1 MKNTSNPY
9 QKVFRRTL
17 LSTTLILA
25 LANTVQAHANPA
37 NITPTQQWQLAEPIS
52 APELQNETLFAVDV
66 TTVREQIQ
74 QQKQVTV
81 VTPNGTLETFNLRPS
96 KVLPPGLASRYPQ
109 IQSFIG
115 TNVQNPHLTG
125 RFDLSPNGFRAMFSH
140 PSATG
145 MHKVYIDP
153 TQANLYKSYTVTPT
167 ELAKARAAFTKHAP
181 KVRDLSHGMDGIL
194 GTKEKKQFVRA
205 ARNNDVRYT
214 YRLAMSAAAEY
225 SEQHYDTTA
234 NLSDAEKKSSVMAE
248 IVSMVNRLNE
258 VFTVELGV
266 DFQLV
271 ENNDNVIFLDASSDP
286 FANDSDDG
294 SLNQNV
300 LDAEFGVN
308 GYDIGHIVNADGGGL
323 AVLGALCSPGFKA
336 DGVTGSNQATGDAFW
351 IDFVAHELGHQFG
364 ANHTFDGA
372 VSSCESNRE
381 DTAAFEPGAG
391 TTIMSYAGLCGE
403 VNVTNQVHDN
413 YHHHSLKEINE
424 RITDIED
431 GFFTIANCGTA
442 TANTNNFPVV
452 EAGADYTIPAQTY
465 FRLTGSAT
473 DTDGDALTY
482 SWEQAD
488 RRDVG
493 DVGAQSRAEA
503 ETDNGTGPLFRAYA
517 PRSTPERYFPSLNF
531 TRTGNLSSGFTFTG
545 ETLPATNRD
554 LNFVLIARDGRGGV
568 GQDSMQV
575 KVVDTGAAFTLLSPQ
590 ANDSFTQNPITVSW
604 DVAQTN
610 LAPINCNSVDV
621 VLSTNSGINFDRTL
635 ASGLPNTGSAQ
646 VNLPASET
654 QQRFNI
660 MQVRCSDNVFYAT
673 HTGVFSSQIEGETLT
688 VTGQSLL
695 ATSEETP
702 LTLNLSDFTTNL
714 TATTLTV
721 LAGSNYTFTGNTIT
735 PATDFTGT
743 LDVNVQISGNGEIAP
758 DFAATVSVTNVN
770 DAPVANDDTFTV
782 IVDSTDSLLT
792 VLDNDIDVDADTLTI
807 TAATSDGGGSVNI
820 ISPGIEYTP
829 ALGFIG
835 TETVSYTITDGT
847 LTSSAEAVV
856 TVEAAPVQLLVTGQG
871 DISGAEDTSI
881 TISAEQFTTSLDVDS
896 FVIQPGTNY
905 TVAGNTITPA
915 DNFNG
920 TLVVDIVF
928 TSGTT
933 VSDPFPA
940 VVTVTLVNDPPTA
953 VNDTANVNQDSSN
966 NNITV
971 LGNDSDIDTAD
982 LIITDV
988 STSGSG
994 SVTINGN
1001 FLSYTPAAGF
1011 SGTETLTYTISDMD
1025 NTATATVRVNVVATP
1040 STPPSNGGSSGGSGG
1055 SMSWFGLIALL
1066 LVISRRITTN
1076 K

>member
-1 MKNTSNPY
+1 MKITSMPY
-9 QKVFRRTL
+9 SKVFKCTL
-17 LSTTLILA
+17 LSTTLAFTLA
-25 LANTVQAHANPA
+25 S
-37 NITPTQQWQLAEPIS
+37 PTNADVSYSQQWQLAEPVT
-52 APELQNETLFAVDV
+52 APELQNETLFALD
-66 TTVREQIQ
+66 TAAVRQQIQ

-81 VTPNGTLETFNLRPS
+81 VVPNGALQTFNLRPS

-115 TNVQNPHLTG
+115 TNVQNPNLTG
-125 RFDLSPNGFRAMFSH
+125 RFDLNPKGFRAMFNHESE
-140 PSATG
+140 TG
-145 MHKVYIDP
+145 IQKVYIDP
-153 TQANLYKSYTVTPT
+153 EQSNLHKSYTVTPA
-167 ELAKARAAFTKHAP
+167 ELAKARTTFNKHAP
-181 KVRDLSHGMDGIL
+181 KVQDLSIGMDSIV
-194 GTKEKKQFVRA
+194 GTKEKKQFVHA
-205 ARNNDVRYT
+205 ARNNEVKYT

-234 NLSDAEKKSSVMAE
+234 NLSDAEKKASVMAE

-258 VFTVELGV
+258 IYTVELGV

-271 ENNDNVIFLDASSDP
+271 ENNDNVIFLDAATDP

-294 SLNQNV
+294 GLNQGV

-364 ANHTFDGA
+364 ANHTFDGE
-372 VSSCESNRE
+372 VSSCGDNRANS
-381 DTAAFEPGAG
+381 AAFEPGAG

-442 TANTNNFPVV
+442 TSTTNIFPVV
-452 EAGADYTIPAQTY
+452 DAGNDYIIPANTY
-465 FRLTGSAT
+465 FRLSGNAT
-473 DTDGDALTY
+473 DADGDTLSY

-488 RRDVG
+488 RRPT
-493 DVGAQSRAEA
+493 GAASRDEA
-503 ETDNGTGPLFRAYA
+503 ETDSGTGPLFRAYS

-554 LNFVLIARDGRGGV
+554 LNFVLVARDGQGGV
-568 GQDSMQV
+568 SQDTMQIE
-575 KVVDTGAAFTLLSPQ
+575 VVDTGAAFTLLSPQ
-590 ANDSFTQNPITVSW
+590 ANDNFTTNPITVSW

-610 LAPINCNSVDV
+610 LAPISCNSVDV

-654 QQRFNI
+654 EQRFNI

-695 ATSEETP
+695 STAEETA
-702 LTLNLSDFTTNL
+702 LTLSLSDFTTNL
-714 TATTLTV
+714 DATTLTV
-721 LAGSNYTFTGNTIT
+721 LAGSNYTFTGNTIR

-743 LDVNVQISGNGEIAP
+743 LNVNVQISGNGEIAP
-758 DFAATVSVTNVN
+758 DFAAVVSVTNVN
-770 DAPVANDDTFTV
+770 DAPVANNDTFTV

-792 VLDNDIDVDADTLTI
+792 VLGNDTDVDADTLTI
-807 TAATSDGGGSVNI
+807 TNATTDGNGSINI

-829 ALGFIG
+829 ALGFVG
-835 TETVSYTITDGT
+835 TETVSYTISDGT
-847 LTSSAEAVV
+847 LTSAAEAVV
-856 TVEAAPVQLLVTGQG
+856 TVEAAPVQLLVTGQV
-871 DISGAEDTSI
+871 DITGAEDTTI
-881 TISAEQFTTSLDVDS
+881 TISADQFTTSLEVDS

-905 TVAGNTITPA
+905 TASGNTITPA
-915 DNFNG
+915 DNYNG

-928 TSGTT
+928 TSGDT

-940 VVTVTLVNDPPTA
+940 LVTVTEVNDPPTA
-953 VNDTANVNQDSSN
+953 ENDTTNVNQDSSN

-971 LGNDSDIDTAD
+971 LGNDRDIDTPD
-982 LIITDV
+982 LIITEV
-988 STSGSG
+988 STSGNG

-1001 FLSYTPAAGF
+1001 FLSYTPATGF

-1040 STPPSNGGSSGGSGG
+1040 TTPPSNGGSSGGSGG
-1055 SMSWFGLIALL
+1055 SMSWFGLLALI
-1066 LVISRRITTN
+1066 LVVSRRCTATF
-1076 K
+1076 KK